1 MNTTQ
6 NSTKSKIVKVI
17 GVDLAKDHCDVIGYD
32 ENGKI
37 CLRLDGC
44 SYAKLREILS
54 NLPQAVV
61 LMEACKG
68 SMFHARSIA
77 DLGHEVR
84 LVKGA
89 DVKALRNINH
99 KNDLRDAAY
108 IAKLYFVPGTTYVYI
123 KSQQQQSLQFLQ
135 NEYKSLQELRIQAGN
150 QIHAGLEEFGCPV
163 RKSSKFIKTR
173 MVAHLE
179 KHAELIPEDVMASF
193 KRRREIWL
201 NLLQQEEEAKRLRS
215 NLVQCAQLVL
225 MYAEK
230 WKGNFG
236 DWVRKMRDS
245 GKKHGVIV
253 CAIAAKLA
261 RIIYRLMKDKVDY
274 TPVLSC

>member
-84 LVKGA
+84 LVKPEFA
-89 DVKALRNINH
+89 DLFY
-99 KNDLRDAAY
+99 AY
-108 IAKLYFVPGTTYVYI
+108 GVLDSGRFIGESSHLVGLG
-123 KSQQQQSLQFLQ
+123 S
-135 NEYKSLQELRIQAGN
+135 N
-150 QIHAGLEEFGCPV
+150 Q
-163 RKSSKFIKTR
+163 
-173 MVAHLE
+173 
-179 KHAELIPEDVMASF
+179 ASF
-193 KRRREIWL
+193 Y
-201 NLLQQEEEAKRLRS
+201 LR
-215 NLVQCAQLVL
+215 A
-225 MYAEK
+225 
-230 WKGNFG
+230 
-236 DWVRKMRDS
+236 
-245 GKKHGVIV
+245 
-253 CAIAAKLA
+253 
-261 RIIYRLMKDKVDY
+261 
-274 TPVLSC
+274 

>member
-89 DVKALRNINH
+89 DVKAGVSGFLCLGRLFQGQPNEAALCSAPRMG
-99 KNDLRDAAY
+99 DLYRV
-108 IAKLYFVPGTTYVYI
+108 KVPKAGCGH
-123 KSQQQQSLQFLQ
+123 
-135 NEYKSLQELRIQAGN
+135 QASSRR
-150 QIHAGLEEFGCPV
+150 QGCP
-163 RKSSKFIKTR
+163 S
-173 MVAHLE
+173 
-179 KHAELIPEDVMASF
+179 
-193 KRRREIWL
+193 
-201 NLLQQEEEAKRLRS
+201 
-215 NLVQCAQLVL
+215 
-225 MYAEK
+225 
-230 WKGNFG
+230 
-236 DWVRKMRDS
+236 
-245 GKKHGVIV
+245 
-253 CAIAAKLA
+253 
-261 RIIYRLMKDKVDY
+261 
-274 TPVLSC
+274 

>member
-108 IAKLYFVPGTTYVYI
+108 IAKLYFVPG
-123 KSQQQQSLQFLQ
+123 KLFKNPCSQAELNKIVPFGFSLQRQKMVFFL
-135 NEYKSLQELRIQAGN
+135 
-150 QIHAGLEEFGCPV
+150 P
-163 RKSSKFIKTR
+163 SK
-173 MVAHLE
+173 
-179 KHAELIPEDVMASF
+179 
-193 KRRREIWL
+193 
-201 NLLQQEEEAKRLRS
+201 
-215 NLVQCAQLVL
+215 
-225 MYAEK
+225 
-230 WKGNFG
+230 
-236 DWVRKMRDS
+236 
-245 GKKHGVIV
+245 
-253 CAIAAKLA
+253 
-261 RIIYRLMKDKVDY
+261 
-274 TPVLSC
+274 

>member
-32 ENGKI
+32 ENGII

-44 SYAKLREILS
+44 SYAKLREILA

-84 LVKGA
+84 LVKGT
-89 DVKALRNINH
+89 DVKALRNVKH

-108 IAKLYFVPGTTYVYI
+108 IANLYFVPGIKYVYI
-123 KSQQQQSLQFLQ
+123 KSQQQ
-135 NEYKSLQELRIQAGN
+135 
-150 QIHAGLEEFGCPV
+150 HAV
-163 RKSSKFIKTR
+163 S
-173 MVAHLE
+173 
-179 KHAELIPEDVMASF
+179 AERV
-193 KRRREIWL
+193 
-201 NLLQQEEEAKRLRS
+201 
-215 NLVQCAQLVL
+215 
-225 MYAEK
+225 
-230 WKGNFG
+230 
-236 DWVRKMRDS
+236 
-245 GKKHGVIV
+245 
-253 CAIAAKLA
+253 
-261 RIIYRLMKDKVDY
+261 
-274 TPVLSC
+274 